1 LSSLLV
7 VVVRVWFVFV
17 FMLMRCE
24 ARRDDVW
31 TAEVQRQTAQQE
43 ILKILKLDRLTA
55 SRIHINTACMESSD
69 EEELTRT
76 PARVR
81 GEEPFREGP
90 DEREIAAERA
100 EEEAPH
106 VLSPTPTSTSTYT
119 YTSLPLLLGVPVV
132 AVLVAAGIRV
142 LWRSTRCGSLTRR
155 SRVRLARMLLVDVD
169 DEALVGGAPSGSG
182 ERACTR
188 VVLDGELSSDLVPW
202 ANTTN
207 GYAVVGASAGRDA
220 RGHEWRVGAVREVG
234 RLLKSKS
241 KRGSAPRV
249 LAGTHAGVLA
259 VELGLA
265 DVACCAEALETSVV
279 TPWSSIVARGMFGY
293 RYSRG
298 DVSFGVVL
306 AARDPAV
313 LVRCGE
319 SVEGERVG
327 AGRNRGGHREVESPK
342 RYLVAEDVF
351 GECGAAMAGVTP
363 SVIEGVKRW
372 AGSEQAQ
379 SLSLCQWLFYR
390 VSGVRRFLR
399 KEDSG
404 DLSLGAKPTPGEV
417 LDALVRIRETLRAGL
432 VDVDAGADAG
442 IDAGVDAG
450 IDAGVDAG
458 VDAED
463 VAKRAEDF
471 VHAQMV
477 AEELGLACQ
486 SAMEEGL
493 VFVVP
498 VCPGAP
504 PGKDG
509 TAEDVRAWDEAVM
522 RLNCLSALAGIP
534 QVSIPVAVGGRGG
547 SGRGR
552 CASYVGIGLL
562 TRQRKDLVLLKSLEK
577 LHGFIEADVEAR
589 ATGKTG
595 KTGKTAGKGDDESD
609 AAAEKE
615 KELGNACFKNKQYA
629 QAVEHYTRAM
639 AYVETN
645 AIYPSNRAMAYL
657 KMGSY
662 EEAEED
668 CSRALGLDSCNAK
681 ALLRRGAARAAIG
694 SYEAAAA
701 DYSRVLDIEPGN
713 RQAKEELT
721 RLKMIT

>member
-1 LSSLLV
+1 
-7 VVVRVWFVFV
+7 
-17 FMLMRCE
+17 
-24 ARRDDVW
+24 
-31 TAEVQRQTAQQE
+31 
-43 ILKILKLDRLTA
+43 
-55 SRIHINTACMESSD
+55 
-69 EEELTRT
+69 
-76 PARVR
+76 
-81 GEEPFREGP
+81 
-90 DEREIAAERA
+90 
-100 EEEAPH
+100 
-106 VLSPTPTSTSTYT
+106 
-119 YTSLPLLLGVPVV
+119 
-132 AVLVAAGIRV
+132 
-142 LWRSTRCGSLTRR
+142 
-155 SRVRLARMLLVDVD
+155 
-169 DEALVGGAPSGSG
+169 
-182 ERACTR
+182 
-188 VVLDGELSSDLVPW
+188 
-202 ANTTN
+202 
-207 GYAVVGASAGRDA
+207 
-220 RGHEWRVGAVREVG
+220 
-234 RLLKSKS
+234 
-241 KRGSAPRV
+241 
-249 LAGTHAGVLA
+249 
-259 VELGLA
+259 
-265 DVACCAEALETSVV
+265 
-279 TPWSSIVARGMFGY
+279 
-293 RYSRG
+293 
-298 DVSFGVVL
+298 
-306 AARDPAV
+306 
-313 LVRCGE
+313 
-319 SVEGERVG
+319 
-327 AGRNRGGHREVESPK
+327 
-342 RYLVAEDVF
+342 
-351 GECGAAMAGVTP
+351 
-363 SVIEGVKRW
+363 
-372 AGSEQAQ
+372 
-379 SLSLCQWLFYR
+379 
-390 VSGVRRFLR
+390 
-399 KEDSG
+399 
-404 DLSLGAKPTPGEV
+404 
-417 LDALVRIRETLRAGL
+417 
-432 VDVDAGADAG
+432 
-442 IDAGVDAG
+442 
-450 IDAGVDAG
+450 
-458 VDAED
+458 
-463 VAKRAEDF
+463 
-471 VHAQMV
+471 
-477 AEELGLACQ
+477 
-486 SAMEEGL
+486 MEEGL

-589 ATGKTG
+589 ATGKTGKAG